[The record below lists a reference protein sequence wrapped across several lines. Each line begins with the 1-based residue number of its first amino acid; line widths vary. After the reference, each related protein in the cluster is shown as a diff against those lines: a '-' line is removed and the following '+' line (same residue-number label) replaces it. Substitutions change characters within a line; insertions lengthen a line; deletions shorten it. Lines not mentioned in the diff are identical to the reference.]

1 MEKQISSNGLTKVQ
15 VLIMAIASG
24 VCVANVYYN
33 QPILQDIASS
43 FRVSEGEAGSISVL
57 TQVGYGLGI
66 FFLIPLGDK
75 INKKKLILC
84 LLISLFCLLIGMT
97 FSQNIME
104 VWILS
109 VAIGIATVSAQIIL
123 PLAASI
129 DRVTTGQTVGN
140 IFTGILIGVLG
151 ARVFSGYIAE
161 WLSWRYVYGFSAV
174 MILIVIALLNLYLP
188 NVKNEFDGYYLE
200 LLKSTLHQLK
210 RFSLLRESS
219 LISGLLFG
227 VFCSFWTTLTFHLS
241 GAPFNFQSDIIGMYG
256 FVAMSTTGYAYA
268 GALMAPVF
276 GKLADQGNSQ
286 RSLTL
291 AVSMVIASLVIAKIA
306 SNSALAIALAVL
318 LLDVGVQAI
327 QVTNVARIYSLDAQ
341 SNSRIN
347 TVYMTTYFIG
357 GSIGT
362 SIGLFCWNLGGW
374 NLVTW
379 QMLAFTLLAFF
390 IIVRPKRTTARTN
403 NK

>member
-1 MEKQISSNGLTKVQ
+1 METKISSNPLTKVQ
-15 VLIMAIASG
+15 VLIMAIAAG
-24 VCVANVYYN
+24 VCVANIYYN
-33 QPILQDIASS
+33 QPILKDIASS
-43 FRVSEGEAGSISVL
+43 FGVSESEAGSISVL
-57 TQVGYGLGI
+57 SQVGYGFGL

-84 LLISLFCLLIGMT
+84 LMICLFFLLIFMT
-97 FSQNIME
+97 FSQNIIQ

-109 VAIGIATVSAQIIL
+109 VAIGIATVSAQVIL

-129 DRVTTGQTVGN
+129 DRVTTGKTVGN
-140 IFTGILIGVLG
+140 IFTGLLIGILG

-174 MILIVIALLNLYLP
+174 IILIVIVLLNIYLP
-188 NVKNEFDGYYLE
+188 NIENEFNGYYLE
-200 LLKSTLHQLK
+200 LLSSTLQQLK
-210 RFSLLRESS
+210 RFSLLREAS
-219 LISGLLFG
+219 LIGGLLFG

-241 GAPFNFQSDIIGMYG
+241 GAPFNFQSDTIGMYG
-256 FVAMSTTGYAYA
+256 FVAIA

-276 GKLADQGNSQ
+276 GKLADRGNSQ
-286 RSLTL
+286 RSLTI
-291 AVSMVIASLVIAKIA
+291 AVSMVIVSLVIAKIA
-306 SNSALAIALAVL
+306 SNSALAIAIAVL

-327 QVTNVARIYSLDAQ
+327 QVTNVARIYTLDAK

-357 GSIGT
+357 GSVGT
-362 SIGLFCWNLGGW
+362 SIGLLCWNLGGW

-379 QMLAFTLLAFF
+379 QMLVFTLLAFF
-390 IIVRPKRTTARTN
+390 IIVKPKKSTAITN
-403 NK
+403 K

>member
-1 MEKQISSNGLTKVQ
+1 MEKQISGNGLTKFQ

-33 QPILQDIASS
+33 QPILKDIASS
-43 FRVSEGEAGSISVL
+43 FQVSEGEAGSISVL
-57 TQVGYGLGI
+57 SQVGYGFGL

-75 INKKKLILC
+75 INKKTLILS
-84 LLISLFCLLIGMT
+84 LLLCLFCLLIAMT
-97 FSQNIME
+97 FSQNIVQ

-109 VAIGIATVSAQIIL
+109 VAIGISTVSAQVIL

-129 DRVTTGQTVGN
+129 DRVTTGQTVGS
-140 IFTGILIGVLG
+140 IFTGILIGILG

-161 WLSWRYVYGFSAV
+161 SFGWRYVYGFSGV
-174 MILIVIALLNLYLP
+174 MILIVTVLLKIYLP
-188 NVKNEFDGYYLE
+188 NVNNEYSGDYFD
-200 LLKSTLHQLK
+200 LLKSTLQQLK
-210 RFSLLRESS
+210 RFSLLREAS
-219 LISGLLFG
+219 LIGGLMFG

-241 GAPFNFQSDIIGMYG
+241 GAPFNFQSDTIGMYG
-256 FVAMSTTGYAYA
+256 FVAIA
-268 GALMAPVF
+268 GALMAPIF
-276 GKLADQGNSQ
+276 GKLADRGNSQ
-286 RSLTL
+286 RSLTIS
-291 AVSMVIASLVIAKIA
+291 VSLVIASLVIAKIA
-306 SNSALAIALAVL
+306 SNSALAIAVAVL

-327 QVTNVARIYSLDAQ
+327 QVTNVARIYTLDAQ

-357 GSIGT
+357 GAVGT
-362 SIGLFCWNLGGW
+362 SIGLLCWHLGGW

-379 QMLAFTLLAFF
+379 QMLVFTLIGF
-390 IIVRPKRTTARTN
+390 IVIVRPKTITASRN

>member
-1 MEKQISSNGLTKVQ
+1 MEKQISGNGLTKIQ

-33 QPILQDIASS
+33 QPILKDIASS
-43 FRVSEGEAGSISVL
+43 FQVSEGEAGSISVL
-57 TQVGYGLGI
+57 SQVGYGFGL

-75 INKKKLILC
+75 INKKTLILS
-84 LLISLFCLLIGMT
+84 LLLCLFCLLIAMT
-97 FSQNIME
+97 FSQNIVQ

-109 VAIGIATVSAQIIL
+109 IAIGITTVSAQVIL

-129 DRVTTGQTVGN
+129 DRVTTGQTVGS
-140 IFTGILIGVLG
+140 IFTGILIGILG

-161 WLSWRYVYGFSAV
+161 SFGWRYVYGFSGV
-174 MILIVIALLNLYLP
+174 MILIVTVLLKIYLP
-188 NVKNEFDGYYLE
+188 NVNNEYSGDYFD
-200 LLKSTLHQLK
+200 LLKSTLQQLK
-210 RFSLLRESS
+210 RFSLLREAS
-219 LISGLLFG
+219 LIGGLMFG

-241 GAPFNFQSDIIGMYG
+241 GAPFNFKSDTIGMYG
-256 FVAMSTTGYAYA
+256 FVAIA
-268 GALMAPVF
+268 GALMAPIF
-276 GKLADQGNSQ
+276 GKLADRGNSQ
-286 RSLTL
+286 RSLTIS
-291 AVSMVIASLVIAKIA
+291 VSLVIASLVIAKIA
-306 SNSALAIALAVL
+306 SNSALAIAVAVL

-327 QVTNVARIYSLDAQ
+327 QVTNVARIYTLDAQ

-357 GSIGT
+357 GAIGT
-362 SIGLFCWNLGGW
+362 SIGLLCWNLGGW

-379 QMLAFTLLAFF
+379 QMLVFTLIGF
-390 IIVRPKRTTARTN
+390 IVIVRPKTTMASRN

>member
-1 MEKQISSNGLTKVQ
+1 METQISSNGLTKVQ
-15 VLIMAIASG
+15 VLIMAIAAG

-33 QPILQDIASS
+33 QPILKDIASS

-57 TQVGYGLGI
+57 SQVGYGVGL

-75 INKKKLILC
+75 INKKKLILT
-84 LLISLFCLLIGMT
+84 LLGCLFCLLIAMT
-97 FSQNIME
+97 FSQNI
-104 VWILS
+104 VQASILS
-109 VAIGIATVSAQIIL
+109 IAIGITTVSAQVIL

-129 DRVTTGQTVGN
+129 DRITTGQTVGN
-140 IFTGILIGVLG
+140 IFTGVLIGVLG

-161 WLSWRYVYGFSAV
+161 WLNWRYVYGFSAV
-174 MILIVIALLNLYLP
+174 MVLIITVLLKIYLP
-188 NVKNEFDGYYLE
+188 NVKNDFDGYYLE

-210 RFSLLRESS
+210 RFSLLREAS
-219 LISGLLFG
+219 LIGGLLFG

-241 GAPFNFQSDIIGMYG
+241 GAPFYFQSDTIGIYG
-256 FVAMSTTGYAYA
+256 FVAIAA
-268 GALMAPVF
+268 ALTAPVF
-276 GKLADQGNSQ
+276 GKLADKGNSQ

-306 SNSALAIALAVL
+306 ANSALAIAVAVL
-318 LLDVGVQAI
+318 LIDVGVQAM
-327 QVTNVARIYSLDAQ
+327 QVTNIARIYTLDAQ

-357 GSIGT
+357 GAIGT
-362 SIGLFCWNLGGW
+362 TLGLLCWNLGGW

-379 QMLAFTLLAFF
+379 QMLVLTLLAFL
-390 IIVRPKRTTARTN
+390 IIVRPKITTARTN
-403 NK
+403 Q

>member
-1 MEKQISSNGLTKVQ
+1 MEKQISGNGLTKFQ

-33 QPILQDIASS
+33 QPILKDIASS
-43 FRVSEGEAGSISVL
+43 FQVGEGEAGSISVL
-57 TQVGYGLGI
+57 SQVGYGFGL

-75 INKKKLILC
+75 INKKTLILS
-84 LLISLFCLLIGMT
+84 LLICLFCLLIAMT
-97 FSQNIME
+97 FSQNIFQ

-109 VAIGIATVSAQIIL
+109 VAIGITTVSAQVIL

-129 DRVTTGQTVGN
+129 DRVTTGQTVGS

-161 WLSWRYVYGFSAV
+161 SFGWRYVYGFSGV
-174 MILIVIALLNLYLP
+174 MILIVTVLLKIYLP
-188 NVKNEFDGYYLE
+188 NVNNEYSGDYFD
-200 LLKSTLHQLK
+200 LLKSTLQQLK
-210 RFSLLRESS
+210 RFSLLREAS
-219 LISGLLFG
+219 LIGGLMFG

-241 GAPFNFQSDIIGMYG
+241 GVPFNFKSDIIGMYG
-256 FVAMSTTGYAYA
+256 FVAIA
-268 GALMAPVF
+268 GALMAPIF
-276 GKLADQGNSQ
+276 GKLADRGNSQ
-286 RSLTL
+286 RSLTIS
-291 AVSMVIASLVIAKIA
+291 VSLVIASLVIAKIA
-306 SNSALAIALAVL
+306 SNSALAIAVAVL

-327 QVTNVARIYSLDAQ
+327 QVTNVARIYTLDAQ

-357 GSIGT
+357 GAVGT
-362 SIGLFCWNLGGW
+362 SIGLLCWHLGGW

-379 QMLAFTLLAFF
+379 QMLVFTLLGFI
-390 IIVRPKRTTARTN
+390 IIVRPKTTTASIN

>member
-1 MEKQISSNGLTKVQ
+1 MKKQISGNGLTKFQ

-33 QPILQDIASS
+33 QPILKDIASS
-43 FRVSEGEAGSISVL
+43 FQVSESEAGSISVL
-57 TQVGYGLGI
+57 SQVGYGFGL

-75 INKKKLILC
+75 INKKTLILS
-84 LLISLFCLLIGMT
+84 LLICLFCLLIAMT
-97 FSQNIME
+97 FSQNIVQ

-109 VAIGIATVSAQIIL
+109 IAIGITTVSAQVIL

-129 DRVTTGQTVGN
+129 DRVTTGQTVGS

-161 WLSWRYVYGFSAV
+161 SLSWRYVYGFSGV
-174 MILIVIALLNLYLP
+174 MILIVTVLLKIYLP
-188 NVKNEFDGYYLE
+188 NVNNEYTGDYFD
-200 LLKSTLHQLK
+200 LLKSTLQQLK
-210 RFSLLRESS
+210 RFSLLREAS
-219 LISGLLFG
+219 LIGGLMFG

-241 GAPFNFQSDIIGMYG
+241 GAPFNFQSDTIGMYG
-256 FVAMSTTGYAYA
+256 FVAIA
-268 GALMAPVF
+268 GALMAPIF
-276 GKLADQGNSQ
+276 GKLADRGNSQ
-286 RSLTL
+286 RSLTIS
-291 AVSMVIASLVIAKIA
+291 VSLVIASLVIAKIA
-306 SNSALAIALAVL
+306 SSSALAIAVAVL

-327 QVTNVARIYSLDAQ
+327 QVTNVARIYTLDAQ

-357 GSIGT
+357 GAVGT
-362 SIGLFCWNLGGW
+362 SIGLLCWNFGGW

-379 QMLAFTLLAFF
+379 QMLVFTLLGF
-390 IIVRPKRTTARTN
+390 IVIVRPKITTASIN

>member
-1 MEKQISSNGLTKVQ
+1 MEKQISNKRLTKVQ
-15 VLIMAIASG
+15 VLIMAIAAG

-33 QPILQDIASS
+33 QPILKDIASS
-43 FRVSEGEAGSISVL
+43 FGVSEGEAGSISVL
-57 TQVGYGLGI
+57 TQVGYGFGL

-75 INKKKLILC
+75 INKKKLILS
-84 LLISLFCLLIGMT
+84 LLGCLFCLLMLMT
-97 FSQNIME
+97 FSQNIVE

-109 VAIGIATVSAQIIL
+109 VAIGIVTVSAQVIL

-161 WLSWRYVYGFSAV
+161 WLGWRYVYGFSAV
-174 MILIVIALLNLYLP
+174 MILIVSGLLKIYLP
-188 NVKNEFDGYYLE
+188 NVKNDFDGYYLE
-200 LLKSTLHQLK
+200 LLKSTLEQLK
-210 RFSLLRESS
+210 RFSLLREAS
-219 LISGLLFG
+219 LIGGLLFG

-241 GAPFNFQSDIIGMYG
+241 GAPFNFESDTIGMYG
-256 FVAMSTTGYAYA
+256 FVAIA

-276 GKLADQGNSQ
+276 GKLADRGNSQ
-286 RSLTL
+286 RSLTI
-291 AVSMVIASLVIAKIA
+291 AVSLVIVSLVIAKIA
-306 SNSALAIALAVL
+306 SSSAIAIAVAVL
-318 LLDVGVQAI
+318 LLDIGVQAI
-327 QVTNVARIYSLDAQ
+327 QVTNVARIYTLDAQ

-357 GSIGT
+357 GAVGT
-362 SIGLFCWNLGGW
+362 SIGLLCWNLGGW

-379 QMLAFTLLAFF
+379 QMLVFTLIGFL
-390 IIVRPKRTTARTN
+390 IIVRPKITPVKTN
-403 NK
+403 K

>member
-1 MEKQISSNGLTKVQ
+1 MEKQISGNGLTKFQ

-33 QPILQDIASS
+33 QPILKDIASS
-43 FRVSEGEAGSISVL
+43 FQVSEGEAGSISVL
-57 TQVGYGLGI
+57 SQVGYGFGL

-75 INKKKLILC
+75 INKKTLILS
-84 LLISLFCLLIGMT
+84 LLICLFCLLIAMT
-97 FSQNIME
+97 FSQNIVQ

-109 VAIGIATVSAQIIL
+109 VAIGITTVSAQVIL

-129 DRVTTGQTVGN
+129 DRVTTGQTVGS

-161 WLSWRYVYGFSAV
+161 CLSWRYVYGFSGG
-174 MILIVIALLNLYLP
+174 MILIVTVLLKIYLP
-188 NVKNEFDGYYLE
+188 NVNNEYSGDYFD
-200 LLKSTLHQLK
+200 LLKSTLQQLK
-210 RFSLLRESS
+210 RFSLLREAS
-219 LISGLLFG
+219 LIGGLMFG

-241 GAPFNFQSDIIGMYG
+241 GVPFNFQSDTIGMYG
-256 FVAMSTTGYAYA
+256 FVAIA

-276 GKLADQGNSQ
+276 GKLADRGNSQ
-286 RSLTL
+286 RSLTIS
-291 AVSMVIASLVIAKIA
+291 VSLVIASLVIAKIA
-306 SNSALAIALAVL
+306 SNSALAIAVAVL

-327 QVTNVARIYSLDAQ
+327 QVTNVARIYTLDAQ

-357 GSIGT
+357 GAVGT
-362 SIGLFCWNLGGW
+362 SIGLLCWYLGGW

-379 QMLAFTLLAFF
+379 QMLVFTLLGF
-390 IIVRPKRTTARTN
+390 IVIVRPKTTY
-403 NK
+403 

>member
-1 MEKQISSNGLTKVQ
+1 MEKQISSNGLTKIPV
-15 VLIMAIASG
+15 VIMAIAAG

-33 QPILQDIASS
+33 QPILKDIASS
-43 FRVSEGEAGSISVL
+43 FGVSEGEAGSISVL
-57 TQVGYGLGI
+57 TQVGYGLGL

-84 LLISLFCLLIGMT
+84 LMICLFFLLIFMT
-97 FSQNIME
+97 FSQNIIQ

-109 VAIGIATVSAQIIL
+109 VAIGIATVSAQVIL

-129 DRVTTGQTVGN
+129 DRVTTGKTVGN
-140 IFTGILIGVLG
+140 IFTGLLIGILG

-174 MILIVIALLNLYLP
+174 IILIVLVLLNIYLP
-188 NVKNEFDGYYLE
+188 NIENEFNGYYLE
-200 LLKSTLHQLK
+200 LLSSTLQQLK
-210 RFSLLRESS
+210 RFSLLREAS
-219 LISGLLFG
+219 LIGGLLFG

-241 GAPFNFQSDIIGMYG
+241 GAPFNFQSDTIGMYG
-256 FVAMSTTGYAYA
+256 FVAIA

-276 GKLADQGNSQ
+276 GKLADRGNSQ
-286 RSLTL
+286 RSLTI
-291 AVSMVIASLVIAKIA
+291 AVSMVIVSLVIAKIA
-306 SNSALAIALAVL
+306 SNSALAIAIAVL

-327 QVTNVARIYSLDAQ
+327 QVTNVARIYTLDAK

-357 GSIGT
+357 GSVGT
-362 SIGLFCWNLGGW
+362 SIGLLCWNLGGW

-379 QMLAFTLLAFF
+379 QMLVFTLLAFF
-390 IIVRPKRTTARTN
+390 IIVKPKKSTAITN
-403 NK
+403 K